1 MYKIALKLDGI
12 NNLMQI
18 VDDYIYIA
26 SDHNLIKVDKKT
38 YEIVNLKKVFPKNGK
53 ARAFIV
59 DGKSIYFREF
69 CNLYRI
75 DTMSFEITYEWKL
88 GLDLTSDI
96 CGMSCDDK
104 NVYIGMRNGPLAVI
118 DKNTTEVSYHNVSS
132 SSIWAIKAD
141 DYLYAGNVDG
151 NLLVIDKDSLEVVEQ
166 IKLHKKNLKSLIVT
180 DNKIYTASQ
189 DLSFSILDKET
200 LKTLDVYKKCHKK
213 MFYLVGIR
221 CGHVITASKPCGEMK
236 IWDMNNKELC
246 KTIAG
251 ASWNM
256 TIDDERLYYIK
267 DDELLYTE
275 LNEIR

>member
-1 MYKIALKLDGI
+1 MYKTALKLDGA
-12 NNLMQI
+12 NNLMQV

-26 SDHNLIKVDKKT
+26 SDHDLVKVDKKT
-38 YEIVNLKKVFPKNGK
+38 YEIVKLKKVFPKNGK
-53 ARAFIV
+53 SRAFIV
-59 DGKSIYFREF
+59 DGKNIYFREF

-75 DTMSFEITYEWKL
+75 DTKSFEITYEWKL

-104 NVYIGMRNGPLAVI
+104 NVYVGIRNGPLAVI
-118 DKNTTEVSYHNVSS
+118 NKNTTEVSYHNVSN
-132 SSIWAIKAD
+132 SSIWAIEAD

-151 NLLVIDKDSLEVVEQ
+151 DLIVIDKDSLEMVEQ

-180 DNKIYTASQ
+180 DDKIYTASQ

-213 MFYLVGIR
+213 MFYLVGVR
-221 CGHVITASKPCGEMK
+221 HDHVITASKPCGEMK
-236 IWDMNNKELC
+236 IWDMKNKELR

-256 TIDDERLYYIK
+256 TIDDKRIYYIR